1 MAREVLKNKE
11 FDLVSVIYNAS
22 QAVETCSQYLQDTE
36 GDQELERF
44 FNQVI
49 NINSELVQQGRQLLK
64 KCIE

>member
-1 MAREVLKNKE
+1 MAKEVLKDME

-22 QAVETCSQYLQDTE
+22 QAIETCEQYIQDCE
-36 GDQELERF
+36 GDQEVERF

-64 KCIE
+64 QRLS